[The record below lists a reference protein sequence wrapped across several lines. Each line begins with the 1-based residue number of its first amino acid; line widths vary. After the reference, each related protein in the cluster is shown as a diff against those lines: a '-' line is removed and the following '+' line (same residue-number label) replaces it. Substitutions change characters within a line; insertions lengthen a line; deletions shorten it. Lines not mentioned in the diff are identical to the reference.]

1 MDFDEYQ
8 ALTQATAI
16 YPGQGWFAGLTY
28 AALGLNG
35 EAGEV
40 AEKVK
45 KALRDDG
52 GELTVARRAEIEKEL
67 GDVLWYVARV
77 TTEIGSSFGRIAE
90 QNIDKLAD
98 RHRRDVLTG
107 SGDER

>member
-16 YPGQGWFAGLTY
+16 YPGQGQFAGLTY

-52 GELTVARRAEIEKEL
+52 GELSAARRREIVREL
-67 GDVLWYVARV
+67 GDVLWYAARV
-77 TTEIGSSFGRIAE
+77 SREIGVSLGDVAE
-90 QNIDKLAD
+90 QNIAKLLD
-98 RHRRDVLTG
+98 RRARDMLTG